1 MIIFRRQ
8 NKYTI
13 MGGIVLIV
21 LLKLGLHPYVAVGL
35 LIIYFLI
42 IEAFLGK
49 GTISNISNFGRS
61 KRKDSDEDKDVGR
74 DGGD

>member
-1 MIIFRRQ
+1 
-8 NKYTI
+8 
-13 MGGIVLIV
+13 MGGLVLIV

-35 LIIYFLI
+35 VIIYLLI

-49 GTISNISNFGRS
+49 GTLSNLWGS
-61 KRKDSDEDKDVGR
+61 KREDSDEDKDVGC